1 MSRQTINEWHAE
13 RAKLAVTSTIEYLAK
28 SDVEFSYTYV
38 CGDKGIAIRDEA
50 ERLECT
56 RIVLGV
62 SKKNS
67 LSRLFENSTTAQLLE
82 ISDIPVEVITGDALS
97 PLERW
102 GIPAIGAGAAT
113 ALVAIVID

>member
-1 MSRQTINEWHAE
+1 M
-13 RAKLAVTSTIEYLAK
+13 
-28 SDVEFSYTYV
+28 
-38 CGDKGIAIRDEA
+38 
-50 ERLECT
+50 
-56 RIVLGV
+56 LGV

-113 ALVAIVID
+113 AFVAIVID